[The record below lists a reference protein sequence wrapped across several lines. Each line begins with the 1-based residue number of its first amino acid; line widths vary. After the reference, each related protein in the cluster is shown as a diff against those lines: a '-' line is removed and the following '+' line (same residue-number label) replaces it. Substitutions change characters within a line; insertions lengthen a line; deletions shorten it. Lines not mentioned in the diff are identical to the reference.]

1 MSWCA
6 NFWGFCRTFQS
17 YWILLIWMIF
27 LCLSIVN
34 VIGTFDA
41 EENNSKLM
49 PKVRNEYE
57 ETVIILII
65 SAKWCVVSGQYGHMV
80 IWSSGHL
87 VIWSSVHLVNMVIW
101 SIWSSGHLVIWSS
114 SQYGHLVI
122 CSSVHLVNIVIWPCG
137 QYYHLVIWSSGH
149 LVIWSSGHMVIWSSG
164 HLVI

>member
-80 IWSSGHL
+80 IWSSGQL
-87 VIWSSVHLVNMVIW
+87 VIWSS
-101 SIWSSGHLVIWSS
+101 GF
-114 SQYGHLVI
+114 
-122 CSSVHLVNIVIWPCG
+122 
-137 QYYHLVIWSSGH
+137 LVIWSSGH
-149 LVIWSSGHMVIWSSG
+149 LVIWSSGHMVISSSG
-164 HLVI
+164 PMVFCSSGYYSHLVIWSFGHLIVSDIVKDCTILLEHLMSQ